1 MRNGTVIA
9 VTSGKGGTGKTS
21 VTAGVG
27 TALSMVGRTVLCI
40 DADLSLR
47 NLDLCLG
54 LSDRVVLDLSDV
66 LAGSC
71 TVEQAVVSHPDRPGL
86 NLLAA
91 PYRMSTAEL
100 ERDALS
106 DLLREAR
113 TRYDF
118 ILIDSP
124 AGLDIG
130 FYVAAA
136 SADGAIVVATPT
148 AASLRDAQRVAQE
161 LRAMDKASVFLVVN
175 QIRRRLLRRMSLT
188 VDDAMDATGL
198 PLLGLIPEDADVPLY
213 NHQGRLITA
222 PRRRGAGAAYQHI
235 ARRLTG
241 EQTGLPRRL

>member
-27 TALSMVGRTVLCI
+27 TALSLTGRSVLCV
-40 DADLSLR
+40 DADLTLR

-66 LAGSC
+66 LAGTC
-71 TVEQAVVSHPDRPGL
+71 TLEQAAVSHPDRPGL
-86 NLLAA
+86 DLLAA
-91 PYRMSTAEL
+91 PYCMSVADL
-100 ERDALS
+100 DRDTLS

-113 TRYDF
+113 TRYDY

-130 FYVAAA
+130 FYLAAA
-136 SADGAIVVATPT
+136 PADGAIVVATPT

-161 LRAMDKASVFLVVN
+161 LRAMDKAPLFLVVN
-175 QIRRRLLRRMSLT
+175 RVRKRLLRRMSLT

-198 PLLGLIPEDADVPLY
+198 PLLGLIPEDAEIPLC
-213 NHQGRLITA
+213 NHQGRLITT

-241 EQTGLPRRL
+241 EQIGLPRRL